1 MTVVVPRPVCSDRNV
16 QGFAPVWVG
25 MDVGIATVGNE
36 LLSGDIENT
45 NATWLCRNLTDR
57 GATPTRLVVVPD
69 DVDAIA
75 AEIQRLVDATD
86 AVIVTGGIGPTHD
99 DVTMAGIAAGLDRPL
114 EEHDR
119 ALEWLETDGSYSAAH
134 LTREAATLPAG
145 ATAIR
150 NEVGVAPGARVD
162 RVYVFP
168 GVPREM
174 KAMFEQVAEAF
185 SGTGRHRRVLHVDE
199 PESHLVDRFAEVRD
213 RFDVTVGSYPGGHVE
228 VAITG
233 RHPAEVESATEWLR
247 ERVDHVSPEDT
258 TDPTDREQNAED

>member
-1 MTVVVPRPVCSDRNV
+1 
-16 QGFAPVWVG
+16 
-25 MDVGIATVGNE
+25 MDVGIVTVGDE

-45 NATWLCRNLTDR
+45 NATWLCQSLTSR
-57 GATPTRLVVVPD
+57 GAVPTRLIVVPD
-69 DVDAIA
+69 DTEAIA
-75 AEIQRLVDATD
+75 AEVRRLVDTTD

-99 DVTMAGIAAGLDRPL
+99 DVTMAGIAAALNRPL
-114 EEHDR
+114 EEHEQ
-119 ALEWLETDGSYSAAH
+119 ALHWLETDGSYSADH

-185 SGTGRHRRVLHVDE
+185 SGASRHRRVLHVDE
-199 PESHLVDRFAEVRD
+199 PESHLVDRFADVRD
-213 RFDVTVGSYPGGHVE
+213 RFDVDVGSYPGGHVE
-228 VAITG
+228 VAIIG
-233 RHPAEVESATEWLR
+233 RNPAEVEAATEWLR
-247 ERVDHVSPEDT
+247 ERVDRVSPEDL
-258 TDPTDREQNAED
+258 TDPRDREEDADE